1 MRRAR
6 GRVAAAGSRHISLS
20 ATDAEWGVVR
30 RNADRR
36 GLSIARYL
44 VGLVERDGSEG
55 RVDLALVRGEQ
66 RELLEAVREIRA
78 LLLGDAV
85 PGGAR
90 PAEAEAEV
98 PGHEAD
104 GVRLR
109 REIRFWPAR
118 AKALLAN
125 RTGLLPAGTR
135 PESPLSTLVDR
146 RRKIESLLAE
156 AAAMQAGESPHAP
169 HLEAMPEESA
179 DLARTAEELSREL
192 SRSVLTEAVHLD
204 RKTRKFA
211 FDTGGIEFDAEDY
224 RAQMDRLRW
233 VDAQPDLPERTR
245 EAIWRMF
252 ASEARWRRD
261 RDRLAGFLERAGG
274 FVRARTDLEEEI
286 RVMYE
291 PPGLT
296 AAAGNWRVEARDLLD
311 QAKALGDGIARQDLD
326 AHLNAAGAE
335 PDAIAELTARIRA
348 MLVRDEEARAA
359 MPRAYPAGDPE

>member
-6 GRVAAAGSRHISLS
+6 RRGVAAGSRHISLS

-44 VGLVERDGSEG
+44 VGLVGRDGSEG

-78 LLLGDAV
+78 LLLGHEV
-85 PGGAR
+85 PSGPG
-90 PAEAEAEV
+90 PAEPDPEV
-98 PGHEAD
+98 PGHDAD
-104 GVRLR
+104 GARLR
-109 REIRFWPAR
+109 REIRDWPAR
-118 AKALLAN
+118 AAPLLFGRTGLLAN
-125 RTGLLPAGTR
+125 RTG
-135 PESPLSTLVDR
+135 PEAPLSALVDR
-146 RRKIESLLAE
+146 RRQIESLLAE

-179 DLARTAEELSREL
+179 ALAEMAGRLSHERY
-192 SRSVLTEAVHLD
+192 RAVQVEVIHIR
-204 RKTRKFA
+204 RKTREFA
-211 FDTGGIEFDAEDY
+211 RDTGGIPFDAEDY
-224 RAQMDRLRW
+224 GALMDRVRW
-233 VDAQPDLPERTR
+233 IDAQPDLPERIR
-245 EAIWRMF
+245 EANWQMF
-252 ASEARWRRD
+252 AWDARWRRE
-261 RDRLAGFLERAGG
+261 RDRVAGFLDRAGG
-274 FVRARTDLEEEI
+274 VVRARKNLEEEI
-286 RVMYE
+286 RVMYV
-291 PPGLT
+291 PPGLA

-311 QAKALGDGIARQDLD
+311 EAKALGDGIARRDLA

-359 MPRAYPAGDPE
+359 MPGSYPAGDPE

>member
-85 PGGAR
+85 PGGAG

-98 PGHEAD
+98 PGHDAD
-104 GVRLR
+104 GERLR
-109 REIRFWPAR
+109 REIRDWPAR
-118 AKALLAN
+118 AEPLLAN
-125 RTGLLPAGTR
+125 RIG
-135 PESPLSTLVDR
+135 PEAPLSTVADLR
-146 RRKIESLLAE
+146 RQIVSLLAE

-169 HLEAMPEESA
+169 HLETMPEESA

-192 SRSVLTEAVHLD
+192 YRALVAEAIHL
-204 RKTRKFA
+204 RGKTRKFA
-211 FDTGGIEFDAEDY
+211 RDTGGIEFYAEDY
-224 RAQMDRLRW
+224 RTLMERLRW
-233 VDAQPDLPERTR
+233 IDAQPDLPESTR
-245 EAIWRMF
+245 GAVWEMVVWD
-252 ASEARWRRD
+252 ARWRRD
-261 RDRLAGFLERAGG
+261 RHRVAGFLERARG
-274 FVRARTDLEEEI
+274 FLRARKNLEEEI

-311 QAKALGDGIARQDLD
+311 EAKALGHGIARRDLA
-326 AHLNAAGAE
+326 AHLNADGAE
-335 PDAIAELTARIRA
+335 PDAIAELAARIRA
-348 MLVRDEEARAA
+348 MLARDEEARAA
-359 MPRAYPAGDPE
+359 MPGSYPAGDPE